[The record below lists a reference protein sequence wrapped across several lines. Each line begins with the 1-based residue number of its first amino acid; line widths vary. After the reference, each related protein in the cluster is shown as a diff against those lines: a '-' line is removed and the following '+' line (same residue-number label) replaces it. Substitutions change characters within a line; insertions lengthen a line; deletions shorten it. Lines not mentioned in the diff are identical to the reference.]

1 MVFHIKLFR
10 RNNMKTNAQER
21 EAIANKLYKEM
32 KDYALV
38 KTADAKKNCKT
49 FKSIMKMNDECQ
61 VLSDKQKALWDKREL
76 AIAKVNKSLG
86 STFVNLEFGGAY
98 SKGSYESMLHY
109 AIADKWSCMP
119 DIKDAIILSQMQSE
133 DFDGLMESLRKLFI
147 K

>member
-38 KTADAKKNCKT
+38 KTAEAKKNCKT
-49 FKSIMKMNDECQ
+49 FKSIMKIEGECQ
-61 VLSDKQKALWDKREL
+61 ALSDKQKALWDKREL
-76 AIAKVNKSLG
+76 AIAKANKSLG
-86 STFVNLEFGGAY
+86 STFVNLEYGGSY
-98 SKGSYESMLHY
+98 NKGSYDTLLHY

>member
-1 MVFHIKLFR
+1 
-10 RNNMKTNAQER
+10 MKTNAQER

-38 KTADAKKNCKT
+38 KTAEAKKNCKT
-49 FKSIMKMNDECQ
+49 FKSIMKIEGECQ
-61 VLSDKQKALWDKREL
+61 ALSDKQKALWDKREL

-86 STFVNLEFGGAY
+86 STFVNLEFGGVY
-98 SKGSYESMLHY
+98 SNGSYESMLHY

-119 DIKDAIILSQMQSE
+119 NIKDAIILSQMQSE

>member
-38 KTADAKKNCKT
+38 KTAEAKKNCKT
-49 FKSIMKMNDECQ
+49 FKSIMKIDDECQ
-61 VLSDKQKALWDKREL
+61 ALADKQKALWDKREL
-76 AIAKVNKSLG
+76 AIAKANKSLG
-86 STFVNLEFGGAY
+86 STFVNLEYGGSY
-98 SKGSYESMLHY
+98 NKGSYDTLLHY

>member
-38 KTADAKKNCKT
+38 KTAEAKKNCKT

-61 VLSDKQKALWDKREL
+61 ALSDKQKALWDKR
-76 AIAKVNKSLG
+76 V
-86 STFVNLEFGGAY
+86 
-98 SKGSYESMLHY
+98 
-109 AIADKWSCMP
+109 
-119 DIKDAIILSQMQSE
+119 LS
-133 DFDGLMESLRKLFI
+133 
-147 K
+147 

>member
-1 MVFHIKLFR
+1 
-10 RNNMKTNAQER
+10 MKTNAQER

-38 KTADAKKNCKT
+38 KTAEAKKNCKT
-49 FKSIMKMNDECQ
+49 FKSIMKIEGECQ
-61 VLSDKQKALWDKREL
+61 ALADKQKALWSKREL
-76 AIAKVNKSLG
+76 AIAKANKSLG
-86 STFVNLEFGGAY
+86 STFVNLEFGGSY
-98 SKGSYESMLHY
+98 SNGSYESMLHY